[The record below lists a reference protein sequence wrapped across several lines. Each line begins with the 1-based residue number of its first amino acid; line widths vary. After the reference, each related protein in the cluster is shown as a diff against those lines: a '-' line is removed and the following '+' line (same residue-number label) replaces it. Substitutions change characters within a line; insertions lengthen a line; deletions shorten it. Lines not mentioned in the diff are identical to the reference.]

1 MKSKISTFPWWG
13 FDDTYYR
20 EIDAFKSK
28 SPEELSKLAEHKDA
42 RVRENVASNLYSSL
56 ETLDKLS
63 YDVDRSVRRGVADNP
78 NTPTETLDR
87 LSYDLD
93 EHIRFAVTLNQNTS
107 SEALTRIS
115 SDEWR
120 LNDYPMV
127 RWWIAK
133 HPNTPADVLE
143 NMLWDKEWLEN
154 LRANDPKYNFPY
166 DIVLFCFIVKNP
178 NVSNET
184 LNKIIDGGFIGHE
197 RARDVLEERSKH
209 YAQS

>member
-1 MKSKISTFPWWG
+1 MKSNYPTFPWWG
-13 FDDTYYR
+13 FDDDYYR
-20 EIDAFKSK
+20 RIDAFKSK
-28 SPEELSKLAEHKDA
+28 SPEELSKLSEHHDL
-42 RVRENVASNLYSSL
+42 RVRNNVASNIYSSH

-63 YDVDRSVRRGVADNP
+63 YDVNVFVRANVAWNP
-78 NTPTETLDR
+78 NTSTETLDR

-93 EHIRFAVTLNQNTS
+93 KKIRFSVTLNPNTS

-120 LNDYPMV
+120 LNDYPVV

-143 NMLWDKEWLEN
+143 NILWDKEWLEN
-154 LRANDPKYNFPY
+154 LRDNDPKFNYPY
-166 DIVLFCFIVKNP
+166 DIVLLCFIVKNP

-197 RARDVLEERSKH
+197 RARYVLEERSKYH
-209 YAQS
+209 EQY